1 MLELARPGEAALN
14 EGVYQADEVQL
25 TRTGLHP
32 TGMIGEL
39 DQLDEVPA
47 GVQMPWD
54 IAVHRLN
61 VGVVEDETD
70 GRMIR
75 LAHHLDRIP
84 KMMQEH
90 VREPPGAHRF
100 DAQLHTLAR
109 HLVGKSLEIGRH
121 RSALV
126 GFRPIRYR
134 PGEPSDVARAQD
146 RKSVG

>member
-1 MLELARPGEAALN
+1 
-14 EGVYQADEVQL
+14 
-25 TRTGLHP
+25 
-32 TGMIGEL
+32 MIGEL

-75 LAHHLDRIP
+75 FAHHLDRIP

-90 VREPPGAHRF
+90 VREPLGAHRF

-109 HLVGKSLEIGRH
+109 HLVGKALE
-121 RSALV
+121 
-126 GFRPIRYR
+126 
-134 PGEPSDVARAQD
+134 D
-146 RKSVG
+146 RKSVVEGKRGSVLVDLGGRRIIKKKKQNNKKN

>member
-1 MLELARPGEAALN
+1 MLELARPGGAALN

-75 LAHHLDRIP
+75 FRS
-84 KMMQEH
+84 EEG
-90 VREPPGAHRF
+90 R
-100 DAQLHTLAR
+100 
-109 HLVGKSLEIGRH
+109 VGKEWVSTGRSRWWTDH
-121 RSALV
+121 
-126 GFRPIRYR
+126 
-134 PGEPSDVARAQD
+134 
-146 RKSVG
+146 